1 MDAFAIVCV
10 CTWSWQRKLSLRL
23 ISLRPLLLRCSVFV
37 DSLAA
42 AKLAYISLT
51 VSVSLSS
58 WA

>member
-1 MDAFAIVCV
+1 MHAIAIVCV

-23 ISLRPLLLRCSVFV
+23 LSLRPLLRCSVFV
-37 DSLAA
+37 ESLAA

-51 VSVSLSS
+51 VSVSLSP